1 MATATKTRTAAKKR
15 AASKSKAD
23 SKSKAASK
31 AAPKPQAA
39 IRRFDIF
46 AEYNR
51 LEAMDKKDMK
61 AAEAKG
67 YGLWLAKL
75 VASRRGRKASDGDGP
90 GKRDRPDFKPGEWRK
105 LDDKPQT
112 DRLFDKEIVGR
123 MGRAFYR
130 KVFSPAIRAARD
142 RGASYE
148 SLRDSLRKDWKPAE
162 G

>member
-1 MATATKTRTAAKKR
+1 MAATKTARKTRAAAKR
-15 AASKSKAD
+15 T
-23 SKSKAASK
+23 

-51 LEAMDKKDMK
+51 QEAMKKKGMK

-67 YGLWLAKL
+67 YGLWLAKV
-75 VASRRGRKASDGDGP
+75 VASRRGGVKKEDGDGQRRAP
-90 GKRDRPDFKPGEWRK
+90 ERKPGEWRT

-112 DRLFDKEIVGR
+112 DKLFDKEIVNR

-130 KVFSPAIRAARD
+130 EVFVPAITDARE

-148 SLRDSLRKDWKPAE
+148 AIRDSLRRDWKPQAE

>member
-1 MATATKTRTAAKKR
+1 MATKTATKRTAASKK
-15 AASKSKAD
+15 KATP
-23 SKSKAASK
+23 KRK

-51 LEAMDKKDMK
+51 QEAMDKKDMK

-67 YGLWLAKL
+67 YGLWLAKV
-75 VASRRGRKASDGDGP
+75 VASRRGHPKDDGDGRAK
-90 GKRDRPDFKPGEWRK
+90 GERPERKPGEWRT

-112 DRLFDKEIVGR
+112 DKLFDKEIVGR
-123 MGRAFYR
+123 MGREFYR
-130 KVFSPAIRAARD
+130 EVFVPAITEARD

-148 SLRDSLRKDWKPAE
+148 SIRDSLRRDWKPEAE

>member
-1 MATATKTRTAAKKR
+1 MATKTAAKTRPARKTSAR
-15 AASKSKAD
+15 KTSP
-23 SKSKAASK
+23 
-31 AAPKPQAA
+31 APKPQAA

-51 LEAMDKKDMK
+51 QEAMQKKGMR

-75 VASRRGRKASDGDGP
+75 VASRRGRKSDDGDRAP
-90 GKRDRPDFKPGEWRK
+90 GEHRERKPGEWRT

-112 DRLFDKEIVGR
+112 DKLFDKEIVNR
-123 MGRAFYR
+123 MGRTFYR
-130 KVFSPAIRAARD
+130 RVFAPAITAARK

-148 SLRDSLRKDWKPAE
+148 AIRDTLRQDWKPDAE

>member
-1 MATATKTRTAAKKR
+1 MAARTAAKKR
-15 AASKSKAD
+15 AAPRRPARKA
-23 SKSKAASK
+23 S
-31 AAPKPQAA
+31 APPRPQAA

-51 LEAMDKKDMK
+51 QDALQKKGMK

-67 YGLWLAKL
+67 YGLWLAKV
-75 VASRRGRKASDGDGP
+75 VASRRGRKAEDGGAR
-90 GKRDRPDFKPGEWRK
+90 GEHRERKPGEWRT

-112 DRLFDKEIVGR
+112 DKLFDKEIVDR
-123 MGRAFYR
+123 MGRTFYR
-130 KVFSPAIRAARD
+130 RVFSPAVRAARA

-148 SLRDSLRKDWKPAE
+148 AIRDTLRQDWKPDAQ